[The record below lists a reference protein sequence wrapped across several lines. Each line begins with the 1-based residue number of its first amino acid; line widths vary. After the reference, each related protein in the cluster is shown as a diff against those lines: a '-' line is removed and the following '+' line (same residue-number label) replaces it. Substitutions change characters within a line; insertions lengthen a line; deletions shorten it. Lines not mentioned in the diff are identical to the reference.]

1 MKNFKIN
8 MAFQLEKDK
17 SFTSIKVMKTFIS
30 KKYELSANEVRELA
44 VTIIKYQVK
53 KYGRSLATMYH

>member
-1 MKNFKIN
+1 MKNFKLN
-8 MAFQLEKDK
+8 MAFELEKDK

-30 KKYELSANEVRELA
+30 KKYKLTVKEVSELVVMITN
-44 VTIIKYQVK
+44 YQIK